1 MKQNYTEP
9 NINIR
14 RVHNADIITS
24 SENVV
29 FGDQIEN
36 GTTDA
41 PFRRN
46 SDWDNFEN

>member
-24 SENVV
+24 SETLV
-29 FGDQIEN
+29 FGDPIQT
-36 GTTDA
+36 GDTDA
-41 PFRRN
+41 PIRRN